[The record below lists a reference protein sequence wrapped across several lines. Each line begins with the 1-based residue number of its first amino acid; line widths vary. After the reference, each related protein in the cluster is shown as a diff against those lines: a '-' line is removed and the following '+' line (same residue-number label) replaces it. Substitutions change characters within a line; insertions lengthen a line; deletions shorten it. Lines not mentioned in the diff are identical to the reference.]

1 MEKSLTSAS
10 AESSSAVEV
19 IKKKCGDLEGR
30 LEKLASEKERLEAE
44 LGEKGPYCYDVRK
57 QFRIFETC
65 GITQPLPSFCVLFW
79 YPLPNG
85 SLSVDVIYV
94 CSQRRRRQKG

>member
-44 LGEKGPYCYDVRK
+44 LGEKGPY
-57 QFRIFETC
+57 
-65 GITQPLPSFCVLFW
+65 
-79 YPLPNG
+79 
-85 SLSVDVIYV
+85 
-94 CSQRRRRQKG
+94 